1 MHNKQINL
9 IASRDPQENLLV
21 MFFLLMVVPASFFRQ
36 SSEFTPILL
45 SQLSYI
51 RFCGYVATFYSR
63 RKSQA
68 EEEGVKNLHDRN
80 KGNKER

>member
-1 MHNKQINL
+1 MFPRL
-9 IASRDPQENLLV
+9 YWSDD
-21 MFFLLMVVPASFFRQ
+21 FFL
-36 SSEFTPILL
+36 
-45 SQLSYI
+45 